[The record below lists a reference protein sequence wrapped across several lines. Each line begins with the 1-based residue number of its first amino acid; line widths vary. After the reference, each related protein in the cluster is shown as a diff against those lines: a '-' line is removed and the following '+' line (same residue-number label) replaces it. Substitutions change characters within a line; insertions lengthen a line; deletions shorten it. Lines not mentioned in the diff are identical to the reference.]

1 VVDGPLAD
9 LLNRCFPETSEAPS
23 GAQVFS
29 SVERGKNFE
38 ILNQL
43 AHKLARDKTN
53 DTDEN
58 FSKEF
63 VRQVRACVPVESRME
78 FITWIFSNYLSDPRV
93 YRYIYGVELPL
104 AETDRKLESPN
115 LEKLITIVTSSDG

>member
-1 VVDGPLAD
+1 M
-9 LLNRCFPETSEAPS
+9 
-23 GAQVFS
+23 
-29 SVERGKNFE
+29 
-38 ILNQL
+38 
-43 AHKLARDKTN
+43 
-53 DTDEN
+53 
-58 FSKEF
+58 
-63 VRQVRACVPVESRME
+63 PVESRME